1 MRCFVTVTHYLGCR
15 AELGRHVAMDTYLD
29 CLPTLISNR
38 SFCSLLQ
45 TIFFLWMRAL
55 ALTRKPPSREP
66 YISSHSCY
74 TERKAWHTVPNPS
87 GRLVVHP
94 KQISPCVWES
104 NENIGT
110 NLRTQHAR
118 KRQKSSSFI
127 SACPHWLLSTNLLI
141 PLLLPD
147 GISLTGTDGK
157 NHSWRHWVLSWVI
170 IFEVCICLLPYTLT
184 DFFLTTYFYIK

>member
-29 CLPTLISNR
+29 CLPTLISTR

-45 TIFFLWMRAL
+45 TNFSLWMRAL

-66 YISSHSCY
+66 YLSSHSCY

-94 KQISPCVWES
+94 KQISPCLHTYALAHAS
-104 NENIGT
+104 EN
-110 NLRTQHAR
+110 QM
-118 KRQKSSSFI
+118 KI
-127 SACPHWLLSTNLLI
+127 SAQTYEHSTRARGKS
-141 PLLLPD
+141 PLLLSQHAHIGSYPQIWSSSYSLTASLWREPTGKTILD
-147 GISLTGTDGK
+147 GI
-157 NHSWRHWVLSWVI
+157 
-170 IFEVCICLLPYTLT
+170 EY
-184 DFFLTTYFYIK
+184 FLE

>member
-1 MRCFVTVTHYLGCR
+1 
-15 AELGRHVAMDTYLD
+15 MDTYLD
-29 CLPTLISNR
+29 CLPTLISTR

-45 TIFFLWMRAL
+45 TNFSLWMRAL

-66 YISSHSCY
+66 YLSSHSCY

-127 SACPHWLLSTNLLI
+127 SACPHWLLSTNFAHPLTPWRHLSDGNRREKPFLTALSTFLSNYI
-141 PLLLPD
+141 PL
-147 GISLTGTDGK
+147 
-157 NHSWRHWVLSWVI
+157 H
-170 IFEVCICLLPYTLT
+170 EVCICLLPYTLT